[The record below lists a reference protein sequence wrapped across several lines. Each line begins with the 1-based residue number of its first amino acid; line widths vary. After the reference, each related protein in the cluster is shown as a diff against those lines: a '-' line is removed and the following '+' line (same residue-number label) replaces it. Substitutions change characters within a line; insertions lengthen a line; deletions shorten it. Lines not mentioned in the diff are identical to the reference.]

1 MQRAVLE
8 SRNLAGKA
16 GWKADNLFG
25 AEWPQ
30 LWAPAQVW
38 EALEK
43 QSVLVAGTYRRPSV
57 SLPST
62 AAQSVAA
69 GGSWVF
75 VPTYNRYHAKSDKQ
89 MLLDWADAM
98 PADHPYIRCIVV
110 KSVPEEILVSVV
122 ELQIFSS
129 QTLNIANLLDDAC
142 ITYTWCSIVCM
153 LGLFK
158 TVHMIP

>member
-1 MQRAVLE
+1 MQHVVLE

-25 AEWPQ
+25 AEWPK
-30 LWAPAQVW
+30 LWAPVEVW
-38 EALEK
+38 EALE
-43 QSVLVAGTYRRPSV
+43 QHRVLVAGTYRRPSV

-62 AAQSVAA
+62 AVQSVPA

-98 PADHPYIRCIVV
+98 PADHPYVRCIVIRP
-110 KSVPEEILVSVV
+110 VPEEILVSSV
-122 ELQIFSS
+122 ELQIFCS
-129 QTLNIANLLDDAC
+129 QTL
-142 ITYTWCSIVCM
+142 
-153 LGLFK
+153 K
-158 TVHMIP
+158 